1 MRRNYMSPEFINNK
15 VNGTL
20 SMIEESNFFSARMLE
35 IEESILIDNIDI
47 LWYQSQTK
55 EQLDLSIESSLTP
68 YIYSPAQDKI
78 QNLSLKVDPN
88 ETTIGERRNTRW
100 IFEINIQKVLVN
112 YLYATLKKFRTFE
125 GVRNNQTIYNDV
137 DVAIINYIK
146 SNVLNRYKFKQIDLY
161 LAFRDINEE
170 GQLKLKNNWNINLPK
185 ESLTKSYQITTN
197 ADETVAKLLFL
208 QLNSNEYIF
217 DYYYNILFERI

>member
-35 IEESILIDNIDI
+35 IEDSILIDNIDI

-100 IFEINIQKVLVN
+100 IFEINIQKILVN

-146 SNVLNRYKFKQIDLY
+146 SNVLNRYNFKQIDLY
-161 LAFRDINEE
+161 MVFRDINEE

-197 ADETVAKLLFL
+197 PDESVAKLLFL